1 MVLSETRARWRGLT
15 LVLVIRGGL
24 RSVECLGQTAGQ
36 ANTLAETSPRTIGSD
51 RARTSRRVLP
61 YSQSSVAERYVV
73 CNVSFFGSQSS
84 PFFHKRSAIE
94 AIFRA
99 RVTLANSGL
108 VPCATHA
115 S

>member
-24 RSVECLGQTAGQ
+24 RSVECLGETAGQ

-51 RARTSRRVLP
+51 RARTSRR
-61 YSQSSVAERYVV
+61 SSVLSVVLAERYVV
-73 CNVSFFGSQSS
+73 CNVSFVGSQSS

-99 RVTLANSGL
+99 SVTLANSGL
-108 VPCATHA
+108 VPWATHA